1 MSAAKRIRKLIVAG
15 ENPEQIQ
22 VLKDLAAAL
31 ELGRPF
37 DLKSL
42 YDIDM
47 DYFELGLE
55 LIQDW
60 RFDRRISSRSKLL
73 EQLLTEIAPD
83 EQVQLP
89 QQAATE

>member
-1 MSAAKRIRKLIVAG
+1 MSAAKQIRKLIVSG
-15 ENPEQIQ
+15 ENPEQVQ

-31 ELGRPF
+31 EVGRPF
-37 DLKSL
+37 NIQSL

-55 LIQDW
+55 LLRDW

-73 EQLLTEIAPD
+73 EQLLSETAPD
-83 EQVQLP
+83 EKVELEQP
-89 QQAATE
+89 AAE